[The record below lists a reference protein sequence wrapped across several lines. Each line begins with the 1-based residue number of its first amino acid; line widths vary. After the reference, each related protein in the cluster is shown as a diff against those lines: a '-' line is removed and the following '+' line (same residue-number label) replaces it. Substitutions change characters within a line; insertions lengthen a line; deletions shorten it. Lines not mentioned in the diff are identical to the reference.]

1 MPISQRATI
10 FRPFA
15 AFSGHSITE
24 VEATR
29 LTDQKIELDEDTR
42 TEVDR
47 QPSIQLEHISE
58 QPEITVTWFQPDER
72 KDGGAYLT
80 ATGRLKKL
88 DEIQRV
94 LVLTD
99 GTKIPLDDVA
109 EIESNWFQKQG

>member
-47 QPSIQLEHISE
+47 QPSILLEHISE
-58 QPEITVTWFQPDER
+58 QLEVTVTWTTMLCISR
-72 KDGGAYLT
+72 WIRSWKWN
-80 ATGRLKKL
+80 R
-88 DEIQRV
+88 RR
-94 LVLTD
+94 
-99 GTKIPLDDVA
+99 
-109 EIESNWFQKQG
+109 